1 MGKVVNIQEIPLKDG
16 IIITVFQSSPKSEI
30 GISREGTVISDKHF
44 VQNEFSNARK
54 IYRNHQ
60 ILGNF
65 HQEKF
70 SGKLEKFLS
79 KIGYPLD
86 PGSGAVSTLSKY
98 LKSQGYPDH
107 SYPDLT
113 TWVIVP
119 KPDKAPTGTS
129 FKNIFRLVSEEF
141 THSSFKDYELVV
153 YMTKITPEVKE
164 IKFRVD
170 IPPHIYNKC
179 MEDNDVENRPQTKCI
194 EANTLS
200 HLHAEMKRYSIQA
213 LVISDL
219 VKDSQ
224 KSRKMI
230 GIVFNSSETPVRDIY
245 NFSYLGQK
253 INTTFNWFLI
263 YEFDN
268 SHSLM
273 GASKRYYT
281 WKKVTSKNSSVKKY
295 GNFDGILD
303 LESKGEKS
311 YLTGKP
317 EGILI
322 KWTQEREDFL
332 TLLEQK
338 FRNLSTNLNEFLSD
352 LDGNKLDLLI
362 GSSSLN
368 LLN

>member
-1 MGKVVNIQEIPLKDG
+1 MGRVVNIEEIPLKDG

-30 GISREGTVISDKHF
+30 GISRDGTVISQKHF
-44 VQNEFSNARK
+44 VQSEFSNARK

-60 ILGNF
+60 LLGNF

-70 SGKLEKFLS
+70 SDKLEKFLL

-86 PGSGAVSTLSKY
+86 PGSSAVSTLSKY
-98 LKSQGYPDH
+98 LEAQGYPINSD
-107 SYPDLT
+107 PNLT

-119 KPDKAPTGTS
+119 KPDKAPTGAS
-129 FKNIFRLVSEEF
+129 FKNVFRLVSEEF
-141 THSSFKDYELVV
+141 IHSSFKDYELDV
-153 YMTKITPEVKE
+153 YMTKITPETKE

-179 MEDNDVENRPQTKCI
+179 MEDNDVENRPQTKYI
-194 EANTLS
+194 ESNALS
-200 HLHAEMKRYSIQA
+200 HLHSEMQGYSSQA

-219 VKDSQ
+219 VRDSQ

-230 GIVFNSSETPVRDIY
+230 GIVFNSSESPVRDSY

-268 SHSLM
+268 SHSL
-273 GASKRYYT
+273 GASKKYYT
-281 WKKVTSKNSSVKKY
+281 WKKVISKNSSIKKY
-295 GNFDGILD
+295 GDFDGIVD

-317 EGILI
+317 EGVLI
-322 KWTQEREDFL
+322 EWTQEREDFL

-338 FRNLSTNLNEFLSD
+338 FRNLSTNLNDFLSN
-352 LDGNKLDLLI
+352 LDEKKLDLLI